1 MTQPSDRSG
10 APDQRTVPNFVER
23 LDVRVLDPST
33 AVRGPGGAV
42 PSATAY
48 RNSRIIV
55 NAPNRQVADEIL
67 EAIDAIAGGPDFNLV
82 RQDSHPFNPDSP
94 TVQRAA
100 PSRTGDHTRTIR
112 DRAIR
117 LGRAQETGHP
127 LVFAVRLMRADDN
140 PAPPADVWEIVRRLK
155 VQSHADKKVAVA
167 IRDGVG
173 LDHVMGTGTQING
186 APFGIGPR
194 MAGAPFGIG
203 PASAAGAPFGIGPA
217 GASVASYALAGSGGR
232 SPVSIVAPT
241 PVPETTDAATRVVVL
256 DTGIGDHPWYHD
268 KPEGRRVTPRV
279 ELADGSVIGW
289 DVDQPS
295 ARATDPE
302 SRAAKADVML
312 GFFPTHIGHGTFITG
327 MLRQG
332 APSADICALRIMD
345 ADGVVAET
353 DLTDALSE
361 LVAHQEQNPWWCDA
375 LVLSIGYY
383 SETPEDEQYTSGL
396 RDLLLQLG
404 RQGTAVFAA
413 AGNDATDRRFYPAA
427 LADDPAFTTPRKII
441 PLTSV
446 AALNPDGKTVA
457 LFSNDGEW
465 VRAYARG
472 ANVISTVP
480 IGIQGAVQASISI
493 PNQETGRTRATI
505 DPDDYSSGFATWS
518 GTSFAAPA
526 LAGSYL
532 RALGQASRPTDIVKR
547 RAILR
552 KVVAG
557 AQLGKRNA

>member
-1 MTQPSDRSG
+1 M
-10 APDQRTVPNFVER
+10 VPNFIER

-55 NAPNRQVADEIL
+55 NAPNRAVADQIL
-67 EAIDAIAGGPDFNLV
+67 DAIDTIAGAREFNLV
-82 RQDSHPFNPDSP
+82 RQDTLPFNPDSP
-94 TVQRAA
+94 SINRTA
-100 PSRTGDHTRTIR
+100 PSRTGDHARTIR
-112 DRAIR
+112 DRAVR
-117 LGRAQETGHP
+117 LGRAQDTGHP
-127 LVFAVRLMRADDN
+127 LVFAVRLMRADQN

-155 VQSHADKKVAVA
+155 VQSHEDTKVAAA

-173 LDHVMGTGTQING
+173 LDHVMGTGTQISG

-194 MAGAPFGIG
+194 LAGAPFGIG
-203 PASAAGAPFGIGPA
+203 PAAAEGAPFGIGPA
-217 GASVASYALAGSGGR
+217 GVAVASYALAGSGGR

-241 PVPETTDAATRVVVL
+241 PEPVADDAATRVVVL
-256 DTGIGDHPWYHD
+256 DTGIGDHPWYNRD
-268 KPEGRRVTPRV
+268 DDGRPVVARV

-289 DVDQPS
+289 DVSQPS

-302 SRAAKADVML
+302 RSAAKANLML

-332 APSADICALRIMD
+332 APSTEICALRIMD

-427 LADDPAFTTPRKII
+427 LADDPAFTTPRKMV

-457 LFSNDGEW
+457 LFSNDGQW

-480 IGIQGAVQASISI
+480 TGIQGAVQATISI
-493 PNQETGRTRATI
+493 PNPETGRTRATI

-526 LAGSYL
+526 LAGTYL
-532 RALGQASRPTDIVKR
+532 RALGKAGRPTDIVKR

-552 KVVAG
+552 KVVAD
-557 AQLGKRNA
+557 AQLGKRNP